1 MFLVIFSTYNFFIY
15 LAQSLKYYGNHVTN
29 GIQNVLLIIA
39 MTGAERLMKE
49 KRMFF
54 LNMSTRFRLVF
65 EECFTY
71 VFRVSPR
78 VSRHAQTLKD
88 DDVLYTRFSTK
99 QNEFVPNKQT
109 IPIVAHSS
117 YTSAWHSGRIVLDR
131 APPLPL
137 VIVNAPGRRRCGLLF
152 ISIVNIII
160 IIYVRCIR
168 LQTAIQLWPTVVLP
182 TTT

>member
-1 MFLVIFSTYNFFIY
+1 M
-15 LAQSLKYYGNHVTN
+15 AQSLKYYGNYVTN
-29 GIQNVLLIIA
+29 DIQNVLLIIA
-39 MTGAERLMKE
+39 MTGAGRLMKE
-49 KRMFF
+49 KRLRMFF

-71 VFRVSPR
+71 VLSCFRVCK
-78 VSRHAQTLKD
+78 AA
-88 DDVLYTRFSTK
+88 TRFKTRCSNSKRRRCVVHAVFNETK
-99 QNEFVPNKQT
+99 RIRSKQT
-109 IPIVAHSS
+109 NKPNSS
-117 YTSAWHSGRIVLDR
+117 TRLVHVRMALRSNCFGSRC
-131 APPLPL
+131 PLLL